1 MVVFYVEF
9 GCSSIEC
16 THCVDLLGIGY
27 CWVPPQGC
35 GVILIENPQP
45 PLDVVVL
52 AADFL
57 KQPIISSV

>member
-16 THCVDLLGIGY
+16 THCVDLLGI
-27 CWVPPQGC
+27 VPPQGC
-35 GVILIENPQP
+35 EVILIENPQP

-57 KQPIISSV
+57 RQPIISSV